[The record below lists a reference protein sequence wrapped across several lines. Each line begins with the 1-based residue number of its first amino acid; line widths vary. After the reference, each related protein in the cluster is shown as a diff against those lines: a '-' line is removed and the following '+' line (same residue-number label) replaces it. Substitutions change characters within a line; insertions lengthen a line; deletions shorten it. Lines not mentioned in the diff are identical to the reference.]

1 MSDIYKQKTIYMKNL
16 FNDIET
22 SEKNRI
28 LEMHKKRGYNTI
40 IVESPMDSMFYPGD
54 DYTKDMGNSVMDTIS
69 TIKEKLESIPMSAF
83 AKLPNPEKIID
94 NVNKFFGGDVT
105 KMSQSE
111 VEDIISREFESSTI
125 GESKDDSWFNYSAP
139 NYSETRTTK
148 IKDIKGGLK
157 QKILGVLVK
166 VFGINLIT
174 FGVIG
179 AAIGQVCG
187 IAAMSPVISM
197 IVSAIAIVIITT
209 VRSIMYFKNRHNEE

>member
-1 MSDIYKQKTIYMKNL
+1 MKNL
-16 FNDIET
+16 LNYIET

-125 GESKDDSWFNYSAP
+125 GESKDDNFSDYIPP
-139 NYSETRTTK
+139 NYHETSYTK
-148 IKDIKGGLK
+148 IKDMKGGLT
-157 QKILGVLVK
+157 QKILGFIFK
-166 VFGINLIT
+166 VFGFNSVS
-174 FGVIG
+174 FGIIGTVIG
-179 AAIGQVCG
+179 KVAG
-187 IAAMSPVISM
+187 IAAINPVISVV
-197 IVSAIAIVIITT
+197 ISLIAMVIIQI
-209 VRSIMYFKNRHNEE
+209 VRKIIYFKNRHNEE

>member
-1 MSDIYKQKTIYMKNL
+1 
-16 FNDIET
+16 
-22 SEKNRI
+22 
-28 LEMHKKRGYNTI
+28 
-40 IVESPMDSMFYPGD
+40 MDSMFYPGD

-125 GESKDDSWFNYSAP
+125 GESEDDDWSNYVPP
-139 NYSETRTTK
+139 NSKETPNSK

-157 QKILGVLVK
+157 QKILGVIFK
-166 VFGINLIT
+166 VFGFNLLS
-174 FGVIG
+174 FGIIGTVIG
-179 AAIGQVCG
+179 KVAG
-187 IAAMSPVISM
+187 IAAMNPVISM
-197 IVSAIAIVIITT
+197 AISLIAMVIISL